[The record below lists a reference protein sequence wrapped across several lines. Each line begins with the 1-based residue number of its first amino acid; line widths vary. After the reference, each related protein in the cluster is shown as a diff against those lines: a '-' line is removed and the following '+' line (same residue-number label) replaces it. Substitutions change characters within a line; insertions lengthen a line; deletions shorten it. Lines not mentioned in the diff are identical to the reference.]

1 MKILLLGYSNL
12 AKRRIIPA
20 LKKIKSLRFDI
31 ASVSST
37 PINNG
42 HKVWYNNYTEALNKS
57 DADVVYISLVNSM
70 HFYFANKAIS
80 LGKHVIVDKP
90 LALNNTQILKLIDS
104 AKKKKIL
111 LAEALTFNYHKQ
123 FSYLQ
128 NVIKRNNPITNIIM
142 KFNIPKPRIHD
153 TKLSNKL
160 GGGCFNDMMSYASE
174 INRIFL
180 KNNISI
186 KSFIH
191 TYKNKM
197 SNSFSINTSNKK
209 IEFYGFFSHNTEYE
223 NSITLSSTDYSIRL
237 DRFCAP
243 PPVNNLF
250 VRFQKKNNTKI
261 IKIKKD
267 DIFKN
272 FLNEYLMKLK
282 KKKFNY
288 YHNKILFNS
297 RFKHNLIKNYR

>member
-12 AKRRIIPA
+12 AKRRIIPS
-20 LKKIKSLRFDI
+20 LKKIKNLSFDI
-31 ASVSST
+31 ASASSV

-42 HKVWYNNYTEALNKS
+42 HKVWYTNYIDALNKS
-57 DADVVYISLVNSM
+57 DADIVYISLVNSL
-70 HFYFANKAIS
+70 HFFYANKSIS

-90 LALNNTQILKLIDS
+90 LALNNTQIFNLIERS
-104 AKKKKIL
+104 KKKKIL
-111 LAEALTFNYHKQ
+111 LAEALTFNYHRQ
-123 FSYLQ
+123 FLYLK
-128 NVIKRNNPITNIIM
+128 NAIKRNNPITNIIM
-142 KFNIPKPRIHD
+142 KFNIPKPRKHD

-160 GGGCFNDMMSYASE
+160 GGGCFNDMIPYASE

-180 KNNISI
+180 KNNINI

-191 TYKNKM
+191 IKKNKL
-197 SNSFSINTSNKK
+197 SNSFSINTSNQK
-209 IEFYGFFSHNTEYE
+209 IEFYGFFSHNNEYE
-223 NSITLSSTDYSIRL
+223 NSITLSSTNYIIRL

-243 PPVNNLF
+243 PPLSNLF
-250 VRFQKKNNTKI
+250 VRFKKNNNIKN

-272 FLNEYLMKLK
+272 FLSEYFMKLK

-297 RFKHNLIKNYR
+297 RFKHDLIKNYR